1 LPKRPTRGI
10 KQPSKPSG
18 AFRTANL
25 YKCSP
30 EDVDLGLVLENGKN
44 GANSVNMKPSFY
56 VLVVEDNPDV
66 LDSLTL
72 FVDALA
78 DAKIF
83 TASGFLDAAA
93 IIKEQPRIDLILCD
107 VVFRE
112 EMNGIDVAELAVK
125 LHPNV
130 AVVLFSAEQ
139 KSDVEGLYGRYSFV
153 RKPFGR
159 DELNRHIDKAFLRL
173 RPVDEQLEADR

>member
-1 LPKRPTRGI
+1 MKENTGADRVNI
-10 KQPSKPSG
+10 KP
-18 AFRTANL
+18 R
-25 YKCSP
+25 
-30 EDVDLGLVLENGKN
+30 
-44 GANSVNMKPSFY
+44 FY

-78 DAKIF
+78 DAQIF
-83 TASGFLDAAA
+83 TASGFLGAAA
-93 IIKEQPRIDLILCD
+93 VIEEQLRIDLILCD

-112 EMNGIDVAELAVK
+112 EMDGIDVAELAVK
-125 LHPNV
+125 LYPNV

-139 KSDVEGLYGRYSFV
+139 QSDVEGLYGRYSFV